1 MKKIITVVA
10 AICVAMSSFADAI
23 TCARAVELTNAL
35 ADGATS
41 TEEYTVHGFITYT
54 DGNVSSK
61 NGSPYQQVFW
71 MADEEGTDKVFQA
84 YWANLPEPYQT
95 NVEPLPVGTELN
107 MTGKLTK
114 YVKNGNVTPEMANG
128 TIQIIKV
135 PTIER
140 DTFDVTADEA
150 IAEASTW
157 SVGDIS
163 TDYYRVAGKVKAIV
177 EPYEANT
184 GVPGFNGKSTFTLEV
199 TNTDDIVFKAY
210 RCYLVEE
217 VFAGDSVVIL
227 GPLQLYEEKTVEISG
242 GKVTITK
249 KDHPE
254 PQTITV
260 TKDKAIEIAT
270 AQAEGWISLDNYIVE
285 NVVVDSISYKY
296 SETNKTQSFY
306 AFGKDR
312 VADFIAYSC
321 TVPSE
326 LKVGN
331 IVTVRGK
338 LQNFKGNAEIS
349 KGTVT
354 IINNINNVASE
365 RAAVKKVIRNG
376 QLYIQRGDE
385 LFNAQGA
392 RVE

>member
-23 TCARAVELTNAL
+23 SCAKAVELTNKL
-35 ADGATS
+35 EDNATS

-54 DGNVSSK
+54 DGVVSSY
-61 NGSPYQQVFW
+61 NGSPNQQVFW
-71 MADEEGTDKVFQA
+71 MADEAGEDKVFEA

-95 NVEPLPVGTELN
+95 NAEPLPVGTELN
-107 MTGKLTK
+107 ITGKLTK
-114 YVKNGNVTPEMANG
+114 YVKNENVTPEMKNG
-128 TIQIIKV
+128 TITIIKV
-135 PTIER
+135 PTIDR

-150 IAEASTW
+150 IAEATTW

-163 TDYYRVAGKVKAIV
+163 TDYYRVAGKIKAIV

-184 GVPGFNGKSTFTLEV
+184 GVPGFNGRSTFTLEV

-217 VFAGDSVVIL
+217 AFAGDSVVIL

-254 PQTITV
+254 VKTITV
-260 TKDKAIEIAT
+260 SKDKAIEIAT
-270 AQAEGWISLDNYIVE
+270 AEAEGWLSTDNYVVE

-306 AFGKDR
+306 SFGKDR
-312 VADFIAYSC
+312 KADFIAYSC
-321 TVPSE
+321 KVPRE
-326 LKVGN
+326 IVVGDV
-331 IVTVRGK
+331 VTVKGK

-349 KGTVT
+349 KGEVLAPQA
-354 IINNINNVASE
+354 INNVASE
-365 RAAVKKVIRNG
+365 KVAAKKVVRNG
-376 QLYIQRGDE
+376 QLFIQRGDE